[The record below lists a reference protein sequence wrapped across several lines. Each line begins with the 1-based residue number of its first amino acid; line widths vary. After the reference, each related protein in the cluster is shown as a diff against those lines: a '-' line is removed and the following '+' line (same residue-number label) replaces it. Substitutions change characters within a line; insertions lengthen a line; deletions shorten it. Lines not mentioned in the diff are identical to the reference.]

1 VLTSQTLAVH
11 RDFGVYTVQCRNDHR
26 GWSADD
32 MHDGYR
38 IVLVRR
44 GRFRRQA
51 DGVSAYVDPTLG
63 YVGAPGQEE
72 RFSHPAGGDTC
83 TAIRID
89 RRLWSSVATAKVPEV
104 LRVDAAVDLAHR
116 RLLLSARESDVD
128 FAVTERLVDLAISAA
143 GRQPRIAPSRTD
155 AALMAMACEA
165 IGADHPAA
173 AGLIPLADLFGVS
186 PYRLSRVFS
195 ARMGI
200 SITRY
205 RNRMRAGRAVDA
217 IEAGEAQLGTLARRL
232 GFADQAHLTR
242 TVKQHY
248 GHTPTALRELLRH
261 ASQPPEEHIGAN

>member
-1 VLTSQTLAVH
+1 MLTSQTLAVH
-11 RDFGVYTVQCRNDHR
+11 RDFGVYAVQCRDDHR

-32 MHDGYR
+32 VQDDYR

-72 RFSHPAGGDTC
+72 RFSHPSGGDTC
-83 TAIRID
+83 TAIRVN
-89 RRLWSSVATAKVPEV
+89 RRLWSSIAGAAVPDV
-104 LRVDAAVDLAHR
+104 LRVDAALDLAHR
-116 RLLLSARESDVD
+116 RLLLSAREPDVD
-128 FAVTERLVDLAISAA
+128 FAVTERLVDLATSAV

-155 AALMAMACEA
+155 AALVAMACEA

-195 ARMGI
+195 ARMGT
-200 SITRY
+200 SLTRY

-217 IEAGEAQLGTLARRL
+217 IEAGEVHLGTLARQL

-248 GHTPTALRELLRH
+248 GHTPTALRELLAR
-261 ASQPPEEHIGAN
+261 EEHIGAN